1 LNFSKALIVGYRP
14 IKPFGLDRLVNVGVR
29 RLLKIPVPTFPE
41 SCFKNILNRQKLL
54 EMNVPAKKT
63 TKLPTV
69 KEKLASLATKKPK
82 ARALAAKSN
91 TKNGSETNKTEPTAA
106 APFDWYGSAKN
117 RLSVAQKRDNP
128 NNFSTEHFARI
139 IPNKDQIID

>member
-1 LNFSKALIVGYRP
+1 LGSGVP
-14 IKPFGLDRLVNVGVR
+14 I
-29 RLLKIPVPTFPE
+29 
-41 SCFKNILNRQKLL
+41 
-54 EMNVPAKKT
+54 KKT

-82 ARALAAKSN
+82 ARALAAKPNS
-91 TKNGSETNKTEPTAA
+91 KNGIKTKKAEPTAA

-117 RLSVAQKRDNP
+117 RFSVAQKRDNP
-128 NNFSTEHFARI
+128 TNFSTEHFVRI